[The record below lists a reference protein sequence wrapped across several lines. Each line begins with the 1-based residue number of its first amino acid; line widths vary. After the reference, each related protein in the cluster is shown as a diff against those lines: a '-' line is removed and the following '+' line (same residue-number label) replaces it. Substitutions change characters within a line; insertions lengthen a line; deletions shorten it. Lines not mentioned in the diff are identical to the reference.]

1 MPRWRVRNLLRHRRA
16 GDRHPVAGRQP
27 GGGGH
32 GLGRGRGQRG
42 LRPGPSRRHH
52 PGARRGSD
60 RGGDVMTRPAG
71 RTGGAGGAGREGS
84 RPGTAAAMESLYP
97 FLYAGESDLDA
108 VMKEVRQSTVAK
120 AAEIAAL
127 RREVCA
133 RDATRLLACARDM
146 AGRFSAGGRL
156 LAFGN
161 GGSSTDAQ
169 EMATLFLHPGDGMR
183 ALPSFCLSN
192 DTAVVTA
199 LCNDIGVEV
208 VFARQVAAFGRPT
221 DIAVALSTSG
231 NSENLLR
238 GLTEAGRRGML
249 TVGIAG
255 YQGGQM
261 AELDGLDHLFVAPS
275 SSVHR
280 IQEAQTT
287 IYHAL
292 WELTLAALGGS
303 G

>member
-1 MPRWRVRNLLRHRRA
+1 
-16 GDRHPVAGRQP
+16 
-27 GGGGH
+27 
-32 GLGRGRGQRG
+32 
-42 LRPGPSRRHH
+42 
-52 PGARRGSD
+52 
-60 RGGDVMTRPAG
+60 MTRAAG
-71 RTGGAGGAGREGS
+71 RTGDAGGASGEESRPG

-120 AAEIAAL
+120 VAEIAAL

-208 VFARQVAAFGRPT
+208 VFARQVAAFGRPA
-221 DIAVALSTSG
+221 DVAVALSTSG

-238 GLTEAGRRGML
+238 GLAEAGRRGML

-261 AELDGLDHLFVAPS
+261 AELDGLDYLFVAPS
-275 SSVHR
+275 ASVHR

-292 WELTLAALGGS
+292 WELTLAALGES